1 MIIRTIE
8 KSIKSKV
15 GKGKTILLLGAR
27 QVGKSTIL
35 NRIFE
40 NEKNILWLDAENS
53 DVPEMFKNTTSTKL
67 KKLFSKYKIVVI
79 DEAQKI
85 ENIGSV
91 LKLFT
96 DYLKETQV
104 IATGSSSFEIQN
116 KTNEP
121 LTGRKWEYHLFPF
134 SFSEMVHD
142 TNIIE
147 EKRLLTHRL
156 IYGYY
161 PEIVVNEDDLET
173 RLKSLSESYLYK
185 DILMWQDIKKPDKLM
200 QLLKALAMQIGSE
213 VNYHELGNIVGLKN
227 DTVEKYIQLLEQTF
241 VIFRLP
247 AYSTNQRKE
256 LKKGKKIYFFDN
268 GIRNAILGDYKL
280 FEARQ
285 DKGALFENFVI
296 SELYKKYSYEGKAF
310 QSYFWRTADQQEI
323 DLIIEQENVLN
334 AFEIKWSAKAKVRLS
349 KTFSNIY
356 PNHTFNVI
364 HSENMD
370 EFIL

>member
-1 MIIRTIE
+1 MIIRNLQ
-8 KSIKSKV
+8 KSIQAKI

-27 QVGKSTIL
+27 QVGKSTL
-35 NRIFE
+35 LRNIFE
-40 NEKNILWLDAENS
+40 DEKNILWLDAENP
-53 DVPEMFKNTTSTKL
+53 DIPELFKNATNTSLTRQ
-67 KKLFSKYKIVVI
+67 FSNYKIVII

-96 DYLKETQV
+96 DYLKNTQV
-104 IATGSSSFEIQN
+104 IATGSSSFEIKN

-121 LTGRKWEYHLFPF
+121 LTGRKWEYHLFPL
-134 SFSEMVHD
+134 SFSEMVEH
-142 TNIIE
+142 TNVIE

-161 PEIVVNEDDLET
+161 PEIVVHDDDLAL
-173 RLKSLSESYLYK
+173 RLKTLSESYLYK
-185 DILMWQDIKKPDKLM
+185 DILMWQDIKKPDKLV
-200 QLLKALAMQIGSE
+200 QLLKALAMQVGSE

-268 GIRNAILGDYKL
+268 GIRNAILGDFKL
-280 FEARQ
+280 FETRQ

-296 SELYKKYSYEGKAF
+296 CELYKKHSYEGKTF
-310 QSYFWRTADQQEI
+310 QCYFWRTADQQEI
-323 DLIIEQENVLN
+323 DLIIEKEGILN
-334 AFEIKWSAKAKVRLS
+334 AYEIKWNPGSKAKLS
-349 KTFSNIY
+349 KTFSKVY
-356 PNHTFNVI
+356 PNHTFQVI
-364 HSENMD
+364 NAENIVDFM
-370 EFIL
+370 